1 MTNSDLEAQML
12 RELEE
17 RVHRT
22 RQLVTLHAARRRRNY
37 HLDNLQQEQEGPQRF
52 SPLTTLFE
60 EGIAEMT
67 TLMQTDRRVALA
79 NQTQH

>member
-1 MTNSDLEAQML
+1 MTNSNSDAQML

-17 RVHRT
+17 RLHRT
-22 RQLVTLHAARRRRNY
+22 RQLVTLHAARRRNY
-37 HLDNLQQEQEGPQRF
+37 YLDNLQQEQAAPQRF

-67 TLMQTDRRVALA
+67 ILMQTDRRVALA
-79 NQTQH
+79 NRTQH